1 MGGEIL
7 IGCSLAWLIIWS
19 ALGLIPGS
27 KHVEWIEKMKSISQE
42 GNLSLFWST
51 FDGYKIQTSG
61 HAHATSFACAA
72 FLVGLAMKTGIIG
85 YSSQFQIGLAL
96 WLFVGVVLAGIGGR
110 LRITPIVASGSILFL
125 TALIA
130 SFIGLFV

>member
-19 ALGLIPGS
+19 VLGLISGH
-27 KHVEWIEKMKSISQE
+27 KHDKWIEKMKQISQE
-42 GNLSLFWST
+42 GNLGLFWST
-51 FDGYKIQTSG
+51 FDGYRIQTNG
-61 HAHATSFACAA
+61 HAHANSFACVA

-110 LRITPIVASGSILFL
+110 LRIVPIVVSGNILFL

>member
-7 IGCSLAWLIIWS
+7 IGGSLAWLIIWS

-27 KHVEWIEKMKSISQE
+27 KHIEWIEQMKNISQE
-42 GNLSLFWST
+42 GNLGLFWST
-51 FDGYKIQTSG
+51 FDGYRKATTA
-61 HAHATSFACAA
+61 HAHATTFACVA
-72 FLVGLAMKTGIIG
+72 FLVGLGMTVGVIG
-85 YSSQFQIGLAL
+85 FSSQFQLGLAI
-96 WLFVGVVLAGIGGR
+96 WLLAGVVLAGIGLR
-110 LRITPIVASGSILFL
+110 LRVRPIVAPGSILFL

>member
-7 IGCSLAWLIIWS
+7 IGCSLAWLIIWC
-19 ALGLIPGS
+19 AFGMIPG
-27 KHVEWIEKMKSISQE
+27 HRHDGWIENMKEISQK
-42 GNLSLFWST
+42 GNLGLFWST
-51 FDGYKIQTSG
+51 FDGFRMQTNG
-61 HAHATSFACAA
+61 HAHANSLACVA
-72 FLVGLAMKTGIIG
+72 FLVGLAMKTGIIS

-96 WLFVGVVLAGIGGR
+96 WLFVGVVLASIGGR
-110 LRITPIVASGSILFL
+110 FRITPVVAAGSMLFL

>member
-1 MGGEIL
+1 MGAEIL

-19 ALGLIPGS
+19 VLGLISGH
-27 KHVEWIEKMKSISQE
+27 KHDEWIEKMKRISQE
-42 GNLSLFWST
+42 GDLGLFWST
-51 FDGYKIQTSG
+51 FDGYRIQTNG
-61 HAHATSFACAA
+61 HAHANSFACVA
-72 FLVGLAMKTGIIG
+72 FLIGLAMKTEIIG

-110 LRITPIVASGSILFL
+110 LRITPIVASGSILFFA
-125 TALIA
+125 ALIA

>member
-1 MGGEIL
+1 MGAEIL

-19 ALGLIPGS
+19 AFGMIPGFR
-27 KHVEWIEKMKSISQE
+27 HDGWIENMKGISQK
-42 GNLSLFWST
+42 GNLDLFWST
-51 FDGYKIQTSG
+51 FDAFRMQTNG
-61 HAHATSFACAA
+61 HAHANSFACVA
-72 FLVGLAMKTGIIG
+72 FLVGLAMKTGIIS

-110 LRITPIVASGSILFL
+110 FRITPVVAVGSGLFL

-130 SFIGLFV
+130 SFIGLFI

>member
-19 ALGLIPGS
+19 ILGMISGFR
-27 KHVEWIEKMKSISQE
+27 HDGWIEKMKQVSQE
-42 GNLSLFWST
+42 GNLGLFWST

-61 HAHATSFACAA
+61 HAHATSFACVA
-72 FLVGLAMKTGIIG
+72 FLVGLAMKAEIIG

-110 LRITPIVASGSILFL
+110 LRISPIVASGSILFL
-125 TALIA
+125 MALIA
-130 SFIGLFV
+130 SFVGLFV

>member
-19 ALGLIPGS
+19 ILGMISGFR
-27 KHVEWIEKMKSISQE
+27 HDGWIEKMKQVSQE
-42 GNLSLFWST
+42 GNLDLFWST
-51 FDGYKIQTSG
+51 FDGYRIQTNG
-61 HAHATSFACAA
+61 HAHANVFACVA
-72 FLVGLAMKTGIIG
+72 FLVGLAMKTGVIG
-85 YSSQFQIGLAL
+85 YSSQFQIGLAI

-110 LRITPIVASGSILFL
+110 LRITPIVGFGSTLFL

-130 SFIGLFV
+130 GFIGMFV

>member
-19 ALGLIPGS
+19 ALGFIPGR
-27 KHVEWIEKMKSISQE
+27 KHREWIEKMKSISQE
-42 GNLSLFWST
+42 GNLGLFWST
-51 FDGYKIQTSG
+51 FDGYKMQTSG
-61 HAHATSFACAA
+61 HAHATSFACVA
-72 FLVGLAMKTGIIG
+72 FLVGLAMKAEIIA

>member
-1 MGGEIL
+1 MGGVIL

-19 ALGLIPGS
+19 ALGLIPGK
-27 KHVEWIEKMKSISQE
+27 KHVEWIEKMKGISQK
-42 GNLSLFWST
+42 GDLALFWST

-61 HAHATSFACAA
+61 HSHATSFACVA
-72 FLVGLAMKTGIIG
+72 FLVGLAMNAGIIG
-85 YSSQFQIGLAL
+85 YSSQFQTGLAL

>member
-19 ALGLIPGS
+19 ILGAISGFR
-27 KHVEWIEKMKSISQE
+27 HDGWIEKMKQISQE
-42 GNLSLFWST
+42 GNLDLFWST
-51 FDGYKIQTSG
+51 FDGYRIQTNG
-61 HAHATSFACAA
+61 HAHANSFACVA
-72 FLVGLAMKTGIIG
+72 FLIGLAMKTGIIG

-110 LRITPIVASGSILFL
+110 LRITPIVGFGSILFL

-130 SFIGLFV
+130 GFIGLFV

>member
-7 IGCSLAWLIIWS
+7 IACSLAWLIIWS
-19 ALGLIPGS
+19 ALGLIPGK
-27 KHVEWIEKMKSISQE
+27 KHPEWIDEMKAISQK
-42 GNLSLFWST
+42 GDLALFWST

-110 LRITPIVASGSILFL
+110 LRITPIVASGNILFL

-130 SFIGLFV
+130 SFIGLFM